1 MQAIRHAIRALLRQP
16 LFTTVSLATMAL
28 GIGANTAIFSLVDSL
43 LLRPLPFSA
52 SDRLVFVWNSY
63 PLMGLPK
70 ASVSIPDYLDRLA
83 QAAAIEEATLFHQV
97 SLNLADEGRPE
108 RVVGLRATPSFF
120 ATYGTWPSVGRGF
133 DESHATPGHDKVAV
147 LTHAFWS
154 ARFGADP
161 SIVGRDIRLNGE
173 PYRVLGVMP
182 PGFLAPGEETALII
196 PFAFTAEQRADTQRG
211 QEFSVMVARLDPGA
225 TIAQLDDQM
234 RAIVRRN
241 AERLAQAKA
250 FWETSGFTGYAVP
263 YRDEVVG
270 EVRPA
275 LLVLQTGVLLVLLIA
290 GANVAN
296 LQLVRATARHRE
308 MAVRAALGAS
318 SRDLLRHLLV
328 EGLVLAAA
336 GGLLGAA
343 VGAAGMR
350 ALVAMAGDQLPLA
363 GAVGLHPAVLAFTAA
378 VSLLTGV
385 VFGLVPAAGLTRGRL
400 LDTLKEEGGRGS
412 PGRRTS
418 RFRNALAAGEVALAL
433 VLLVGAG
440 LLVRSF
446 ASLQAVDPGFQAGHV
461 LTARLTLPDTRYRET
476 AHVTAFWDRVL
487 ERIRAIPGVAA
498 AGLVRVMPFSG
509 QNAQSS
515 YDIVGYTPG
524 PGEARP
530 HAQVQWVDAGFFEAL
545 RIPLRQ
551 GRAFTPGDTA
561 GAPQVVVIDEFLA
574 RRYFQGQ
581 DPIGRQIRRGPS
593 GAPPWTI
600 VGVVGSIR
608 KVSLAEPV
616 EKETIYF
623 PVAQAPTPDPV
634 RTLGLVVRTHGDP
647 QAVTSAVREAVRAV
661 DPEQPVFDVRAMDER
676 VARSLARHRTP
687 MVLTAAFGVLALLLA
702 AVGLYGVLAYAVSQR
717 VRELGIRQVLGADR
731 AAILRLVLGQGLLV
745 ASAGTVAGVVASF
758 WLTGL
763 LRSQLFGVSPRDP
776 AVLTAAPA
784 LLLLVALVACLAP
797 AYRATRVE
805 PIVALR
811 EG

>member
-1 MQAIRHAIRALLRQP
+1 MPAIRHAIRALLNQP
-16 LFTTVSLATMAL
+16 LFTAVSLATMAL

-43 LLRPLPFSA
+43 LLRPLPFPA
-52 SDRLVFVWNSY
+52 SERLVFVWNSY

-70 ASVSIPDYLDRLA
+70 ASVSIPDYLDRRT
-83 QAAAIEEATLFHQV
+83 QAAAIEEAALFNMV
-97 SLNLADEGRPE
+97 SFNMAEEGRPE
-108 RVVGLRATPSFF
+108 HVVGLRATPSFF
-120 ATYGTWPSVGRGF
+120 ATYATWPSIGRGF
-133 DESHATPGHDKVAV
+133 DESHATPGQDRVAV
-147 LTHAFWS
+147 LGHALWT
-154 ARFGADP
+154 ARFGGDP
-161 SIVGRDIRLNGE
+161 AIVGRDIRLNGE

-182 PGFLAPGEETALII
+182 PGFLFPGQDVALIV
-196 PFAFTAEQRADTQRG
+196 PFAFTAEQRADTERG
-211 QEFSVMVARLDPGA
+211 QEFSVMVARLRPGA
-225 TIAQLDDQM
+225 TIAQLDEQM

-241 AERLAQAKA
+241 AERLAQARA

-270 EVRPA
+270 DVRPA

-296 LQLVRATARHRE
+296 LQLVRATARQRE

-318 SRDLLRHLLV
+318 SRDLLRLLLV

-336 GGLLGAA
+336 GGLLGVA
-343 VGAAGMR
+343 VGAVGMQ
-350 ALVAMAGDQLPLA
+350 ALVAMAGEQLPLA
-363 GAVGLHPAVLAFTAA
+363 GTVALHPSVLAFSAA

-385 VFGLVPAAGLTRGRL
+385 LFGLVPAVGLSHGRL
-400 LDTLKEEGGRGS
+400 LDALKEEGGRSS

-418 RFRNALAAGEVALAL
+418 RFRNALAAGEVAVAL
-433 VLLVGAG
+433 MLLVGAG
-440 LLVRSF
+440 LLARSF
-446 ASLQAVDPGFQAGHV
+446 ARLQGVDPGFQAGHV
-461 LTARLTLPDTRYRET
+461 LTARLTLPETRYRE
-476 AHVTAFWDRVL
+476 ASDVTAFWNRVL
-487 ERIRAIPGVAA
+487 ERIRAIPGVAS

-515 YDIVGYTPG
+515 YEIVGYAPG

-551 GRAFTPGDTA
+551 GRTFTPGDAA

-574 RRYFQGQ
+574 RRYFKGQ
-581 DPIGRQIRRGPS
+581 DPVGRQIRRGPP

-600 VGVVGSIR
+600 VGVVASIR

-623 PVAQAPTPDPV
+623 PVAQAPVPDPV

-647 QAVTSAVREAVRAV
+647 QAIAPAVREAVRAV
-661 DPEQPVFDVRAMDER
+661 DPEQPIFDVRTMEEWI
-676 VARSLARHRTP
+676 ARSLARRRTP
-687 MVLTAAFGVLALLLA
+687 MVLTAAFGALALLLA
-702 AVGLYGVLAYAVSQR
+702 AVGLYGVLAYTVGQR

-731 AAILRLVLGQGLLV
+731 AAILKLVLGQGLLV
-745 ASAGTVAGVVASF
+745 ASTGTVAGVVASF
-758 WLTGL
+758 WITGL

-776 AVLTAAPA
+776 AVLAAAPA

-805 PIVALR
+805 PIAALR